1 MNGGL
6 EGNLGASVF
15 LAPLRDP
22 LLSLAHLPLHE
33 LCPFVHERVYLE
45 VMVMRFAQ
53 MFVALLVAVG
63 ASLPFT
69 VGARGVDDSDI
80 PGTPLPAAS
89 VSSSVGG
96 PTVDRVY
103 AVEVKQG
110 SVFIATLTGTPG
122 SELGLY
128 LFNPSATSVQTSVP
142 IASSA
147 KPGGTQGISVTL
159 RVAGT
164 YYLNVNG
171 RNLDRA
177 YGFTLN
183 TVVRQDTTAPQITL
197 ADPVNPSRSESVCVR
212 VAATD
217 GLSGVTEAA
226 LALPG
231 DAVADAVWRR
241 YGGSGRFC
249 ASLSLAEGQREVV
262 LRVRNGAGLITS
274 TGRLSVRI
282 DDTAPQLVSSAP
294 TSGLLTSPR
303 APVTWTFNEPVRL
316 VDPTAT
322 SVYAFDQ
329 SNQSIT
335 GSVSLSNSGLRL
347 TWTPS
352 GPIPVGSVVLVSVAP
367 VRDLAGNVQEY
378 VPTLVME
385 RKRPTALALSVIS
398 RSATSVQLRL
408 GISANLSGGVLL
420 LERREEGVWVQLRE
434 LTPSSAV
441 SRIRVNTEGAE
452 RIRVRWEGDDT
463 RAPGVSN
470 VIRVTP

>member
-15 LAPLRDP
+15 LAPVRGP
-22 LLSLAHLPLHE
+22 ST
-33 LCPFVHERVYLE
+33 HERVYLE
-45 VMVMRFAQ
+45 AMKKRLAQTFAALVMAA
-53 MFVALLVAVG
+53 VAFT
-63 ASLPFT
+63 PFT
-69 VGARGVDDSDI
+69 AVAHGSDSADI
-80 PGTPLPAAS
+80 PGIPLPSAS

-122 SELGLY
+122 AELGLY
-128 LFNPSATSVQTSVP
+128 LFGPSATSVQTDVS

-147 KPGGTQGISVTL
+147 KPGGTQGISLTL

-177 YGFTLN
+177 YGFTLT
-183 TVVRQDTTAPQITL
+183 TVVRQDTTGPQIAL
-197 ADPVNPSRSESVCVR
+197 ADPVSPSRSENVCVR
-212 VAATD
+212 MTATD
-217 GLSGVTEAA
+217 GLSGVTEAS

-231 DAVADAVWRR
+231 ESVADAVWGR
-241 YGGSGRFC
+241 YAGSGRYC
-249 ASLSLAEGQREVV
+249 ADLPLAEGQREVV

-282 DDTAPQLVSSAP
+282 DDTAPQLAASAP
-294 TSGLLTSPR
+294 SSGLLTAPR
-303 APVTWTFNEPVRL
+303 KPITWTFNEPVRL
-316 VDPTAT
+316 VESAAT

-329 SNQSIT
+329 SNRAIA
-335 GSVSLSNSGLRL
+335 GSVTLSSTGLKL
-347 TWTPS
+347 TWTPA
-352 GPIPVGSVVLVSVAP
+352 GPIPAGSVVLVSLGA
-367 VRDLAGNVQEY
+367 VRDLAGNVQDA

-385 RKRPTALALSVIS
+385 RKRPTTLALSVVS
-398 RSATSVQLRL
+398 RSATAVQLRL
-408 GISANLSGGVLL
+408 SLSANLSGGVLL
-420 LERREEGVWVQLRE
+420 LERREGGAWVQLRE
-434 LTPSSAV
+434 LTPASAA
-441 SRIRVNTEGAE
+441 SQIRVSTEGAD

-463 RAPGVSN
+463 RAPSVSN
-470 VIRVTP
+470 AIRVTP

>member
-1 MNGGL
+1 LNGGL

-15 LAPLRDP
+15 LPPVRGP
-22 LLSLAHLPLHE
+22 ST
-33 LCPFVHERVYLE
+33 HERVYLDPMKKRLAQTCIAL
-45 VMVMRFAQ
+45 VMAAG
-53 MFVALLVAVG
+53 ALA
-63 ASLPFT
+63 PFST
-69 VGARGVDDSDI
+69 VARGADGEDI
-80 PGTPLPAAS
+80 PGIPLPSAS

-122 SELGLY
+122 AELGLY

-147 KPGGTQGISVTL
+147 KPGGTQGISLTL

-177 YGFTLN
+177 YGFTLT
-183 TVVRQDTTAPQITL
+183 TVVRQDTTGPQITL
-197 ADPVNPSRSESVCVR
+197 ADPVSPSRSENVCVR
-212 VAATD
+212 LRATD
-217 GLSGVTEAA
+217 ALSGVVEASI
-226 LALPG
+226 ALPG

-241 YGGSGRFC
+241 YTGSTRYC
-249 ASLSLAEGQREVV
+249 AGLPLAEGKREVV

-282 DDTAPQLVSSAP
+282 DDTAPQLAASSP
-294 TSGLLTSPR
+294 SSGLLTAPR
-303 APVTWTFNEPVRL
+303 TPITWTFNEPVRL
-316 VDPTAT
+316 VDSTAT
-322 SVYAFDQ
+322 SVFAFDQ
-329 SNQSIT
+329 SNQSIA
-335 GSVSLSNSGLRL
+335 GSVSLSSSGLSL
-347 TWTPS
+347 TWTPA
-352 GPIPVGSVVLVSVAP
+352 GPIPVGSVVVVSVAP
-367 VRDLAGNVQEY
+367 VRDFAGNVQEY

-385 RKRPTALALSVIS
+385 RKRRTTLGLSVIS
-398 RSATSVQLRL
+398 RSATGVRLRL
-408 GISANLSGGVLL
+408 SLSSNLIGGVLF
-420 LERREEGVWVQLRE
+420 LERREGGAWVQLRE
-434 LTPSSAV
+434 LTPASAV
-441 SRIRVNTEGAE
+441 SQIRVNTEGAD

-463 RAPGVSN
+463 RAPSVSN